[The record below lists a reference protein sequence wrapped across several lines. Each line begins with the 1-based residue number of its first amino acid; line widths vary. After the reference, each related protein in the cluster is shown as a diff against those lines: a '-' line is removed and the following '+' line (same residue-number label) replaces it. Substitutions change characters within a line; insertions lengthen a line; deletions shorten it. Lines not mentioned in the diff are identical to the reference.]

1 MRTAVD
7 VHLVILIVPIETPP
21 GLTDGEVALSV
32 GLHRV
37 LVKDSL
43 REGVLKVCFT

>member
-1 MRTAVD
+1 MGAAVD

-21 GLTDGEVALSV
+21 GLSDGHVALSV

-43 REGVLKVCFT
+43 